1 MYRMDAIAFS
11 KHIQCTREAK
21 QDCLFTVRQLV
32 ELAYTAKEE
41 GLLKMDPFVEDTV
54 RFPNP
59 LLRLA
64 AHLVAEVSGAERV
77 RTVLYNYILAGGI
90 QSPQKLLNGVII
102 AEGMVAI
109 GEGEDLDYIFTYL
122 IPSYFGI
129 DYHETV
135 QQVYQKYKKERFSNQ
150 TTSNEA

>member
-1 MYRMDAIAFS
+1 MYRMDAIAFY

-41 GLLKMDPFVEDTV
+41 GLLKMDSVVEDTV

>member
-1 MYRMDAIAFS
+1 MYRMDAIAFF

-41 GLLKMDPFVEDTV
+41 GLLKLDSVVEDTV

>member
-1 MYRMDAIAFS
+1 M
-11 KHIQCTREAK
+11 
-21 QDCLFTVRQLV
+21 RQLV

-41 GLLKMDPFVEDTV
+41 GLLKMDSVVEDTV

-150 TTSNEA
+150 TTNNEA

>member
-1 MYRMDAIAFS
+1 MYTMDAISFS
-11 KHIQCTREAK
+11 RHIQCTREAK

-32 ELAYTAKEE
+32 ELAYAAKEE
-41 GLLKMDPFVEDTV
+41 GLLKMDSLVEDVT
-54 RFPNP
+54 RFPDP
-59 LLRLA
+59 LLRQA
-64 AHLVAEVSGAERV
+64 AHLISEVSGSDRV
-77 RTVLYNYILAGGI
+77 RHVLYNYVLAGGI

-129 DYHETV
+129 EYQQMV
-135 QQVYQKYKKERFSNQ
+135 QDVYLNYKKQRFAHRSD
-150 TTSNEA
+150 S